1 MYEAQ
6 RHWGHESGGK
16 VVLYRQFKCMPE
28 LEPYAKAHA
37 PSPSHLQSYSWPAV
51 YHSKM
56 NWEDLLA

>member
-28 LEPYAKAHA
+28 LEPYAKAHLPLA
-37 PSPSHLQSYSWPAV
+37 TCGVIAGLQSTTPS
-51 YHSKM
+51 
-56 NWEDLLA
+56 